1 MLGIIIFVIIV
12 GAIIGIFLAFVIAPI
27 VVLQDKKRLKEI
39 DQKINAFE
47 NRAFSTPEEK
57 EKEKQLL
64 KKELIKLKAKIS
76 SDKGRKEEAGDKI
89 NIL

>member
-1 MLGIIIFVIIV
+1 MLVLIIFVIIG
-12 GAIIGIFLAFVIAPI
+12 GAMIGIFLAVILAPI
-27 VVLQDKKRLKEI
+27 IIFQNKKILKEI
-39 DQKINAFE
+39 DQKISAFE
-47 NRAFSTPEEK
+47 NKVFSTPEER

>member
-1 MLGIIIFVIIV
+1 MLGIIIFMIIA
-12 GAIIGIFLAFVIAPI
+12 GAIIGVVLAFVISP
-27 VVLQDKKRLKEI
+27 VVILQGKKRLKEI

-47 NRAFSTPEEK
+47 GKAFSTPEEK

-64 KKELIKLKAKIS
+64 KKELIKLKAKIF
-76 SDKGRKEEAGDKI
+76 DKRKKEEAGDKI